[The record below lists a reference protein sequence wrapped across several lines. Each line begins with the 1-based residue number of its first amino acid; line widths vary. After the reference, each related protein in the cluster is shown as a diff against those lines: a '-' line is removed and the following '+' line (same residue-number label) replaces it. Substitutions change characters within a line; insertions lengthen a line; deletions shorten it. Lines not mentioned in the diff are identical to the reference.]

1 MIKPILLFVLFSA
14 IAACQSQEI
23 KPTVNTTPNSE
34 DIYILQEYI
43 VKPVKDLTHKEL
55 QSILNTVSSYYSIK
69 HEMSGGSFL
78 VVYNGRSDL
87 AQDQFDKLNNH
98 DQIQFASLNGVKR

>member
-1 MIKPILLFVLFSA
+1 MIKLTLLFVLLSA

-23 KPTVNTTPNSE
+23 KPTVNTAYSSE
-34 DIYILQEYI
+34 DNFILQEYI
-43 VKPVKDLTHKEL
+43 VKPVNGLSSKEL
-55 QSILNTVSSYYSIK
+55 QSILNTIGSYFSIK